1 MYMSNFARAR
11 EIIVRLTGL
20 SFVCY
25 IGMALFMYLKI
36 PFIGCFACFCILASL
51 QDSWSAEPKI
61 TFGIDH
67 VSAGDGYSAFLE
79 SNGSLYTVGD
89 NRFGQLGDGS
99 TSNRSDYLHVMTSVS
114 AFSAGGSHMLVL
126 KKDGSLWAVC
136 SNAFGQLGD
145 GSNEHSSSFMLIVS
159 SDVNSI
165 SAGASHSLYV
175 KTDVSLW
182 SMGSNITGQLGNGD
196 TVDVHAPIKVVD
208 SAVTS
213 VSAG

>member
-1 MYMSNFARAR
+1 
-11 EIIVRLTGL
+11 
-20 SFVCY
+20 
-25 IGMALFMYLKI
+25 MALFMYLKI
-36 PFIGCFACFCILASL
+36 PFIGCFASFCILAPL

-99 TSNRSDYLHVMTSVS
+99 TSNRSDYLHVMTSVI

-126 KKDGSLWAVC
+126 KKDGSLWAVG

-145 GSNEHSSSFMLIVS
+145 GSNEHSSSFMLI
-159 SDVNSI
+159 
-165 SAGASHSLYV
+165 
-175 KTDVSLW
+175 
-182 SMGSNITGQLGNGD
+182 
-196 TVDVHAPIKVVD
+196 
-208 SAVTS
+208 
-213 VSAG
+213 